1 MVVSFPQYQ
10 KKTWNTWDAPKQP
23 QNNSANPA
31 NRLKDK

>member
-10 KKTWNTWDAPKQP
+10 KKTWNTWDAPKP
-23 QNNSANPA
+23 QTNQAYLA